1 MAILALK
8 KENRMISNTAFK
20 CRLYGL
26 MMFALVAI
34 QGCTQSGQ
42 MIASDSIEDR
52 IARLR
57 VGETTKSDVE
67 QILGLEHDTDRN
79 RWSYNFSDS
88 VYEVGE
94 RRYGPGMGVLPFN
107 AGVVPT
113 NTRAVVLMSFNDSG
127 IVKHLE
133 VARFFDDPFVND
145 YWYLVKKAG
154 AEPLESIA
162 TLGESVGMKVVGM
175 DKNAG
180 TFTLEDVGTK
190 AKIAV
195 KLEGETMHL
204 NSRNPHHR
212 MAPEYRAFIKREYA
226 LTSGIVSSEVVQ

>member
-1 MAILALK
+1 MAIVAIK
-8 KENRMISNTAFK
+8 KGNVMISNTVFK
-20 CRLYGL
+20 CRIYGL
-26 MMFALVAI
+26 VMLALAAI
-34 QGCTQSGQ
+34 YGCTNSGQ
-42 MIASDSIEDR
+42 MIAVGTIEDR

-67 QILGLEHDTDRN
+67 QILGLDHDTDRN
-79 RWSYNFSDS
+79 RWSYNFSDT
-88 VYEVGE
+88 VYEVAE
-94 RRYGPGMGVLPFN
+94 RRYGPALGVLPFN

-226 LTSGIVSSEVVQ
+226 LTSSIVSSEVVQ

>member
-1 MAILALK
+1 MT
-8 KENRMISNTAFK
+8 SNTVFK
-20 CRLYGL
+20 RRIYGL
-26 MMFALVAI
+26 VMLALVAI
-34 QGCTQSGQ
+34 YGCTNSGQ
-42 MIASDSIEDR
+42 MIAEGSIEDR
-52 IARLR
+52 IALLR
-57 VGETTKSDVE
+57 IGETTKSDVE
-67 QILGLEHDTDRN
+67 RILGHDHDTDRN
-79 RWSYNFSDS
+79 RWSYNFSDT
-88 VYEVGE
+88 VYEVAE
-94 RRYGPGMGVLPFN
+94 RRFGAGMAVLPFN

-113 NTRAVVLMSFNDSG
+113 NTRAVVLMSFNESG

-133 VARFFDDPFVND
+133 VARFFEDPFVND

-162 TLGESVGMKVVGM
+162 TLGESVGMKVVGL
-175 DKNAG
+175 DKSTG

-195 KLEGETMHL
+195 KLDGYTMHL

-226 LTSGIVSSEVVQ
+226 LTSSIVGSEVVQ

>member
-1 MAILALK
+1 MT
-8 KENRMISNTAFK
+8 SNTVFK
-20 CRLYGL
+20 RRIYGL
-26 MMFALVAI
+26 VMLVLVAI
-34 QGCTQSGQ
+34 YGCTNSGQ
-42 MIASDSIEDR
+42 MIAEGSIEDR
-52 IARLR
+52 IALLR

-67 QILGLEHDTDRN
+67 RILGHDHDTDRN
-79 RWSYNFSDS
+79 RWSYNFSDT
-88 VYEVGE
+88 VYEVAE
-94 RRYGPGMGVLPFN
+94 RRYGPALGVLPFN

-113 NTRAVVLMSFNDSG
+113 NTRAVVLMSFNESG

-133 VARFFDDPFVND
+133 VARFFEDPFVND

-162 TLGESVGMKVVGM
+162 TLGESVGMKVVGL
-175 DKNAG
+175 DKSAG

-195 KLEGETMHL
+195 KLDGYTMHL

-226 LTSGIVSSEVVQ
+226 LTSSIVSSEVVQ

>member
-1 MAILALK
+1 
-8 KENRMISNTAFK
+8 MISNTAFK

>member
-1 MAILALK
+1 MAIVATK
-8 KENRMISNTAFK
+8 KGNVMISNTVFK
-20 CRLYGL
+20 RRIYGL
-26 MMFALVAI
+26 VILALVAI
-34 QGCTQSGQ
+34 YGCTNSGQ
-42 MIASDSIEDR
+42 MIAEGSIEDR
-52 IARLR
+52 IALLR

-67 QILGLEHDTDRN
+67 RILGLDHDTDRN
-79 RWSYNFSDS
+79 RWSYNFSDT
-88 VYEVGE
+88 VYEVAE
-94 RRYGPGMGVLPFN
+94 RRYGPALGVLPFN

-113 NTRAVVLMSFNDSG
+113 NTRAVVLMSFNDTG

-180 TFTLEDVGTK
+180 TFTLEDIGTK

-195 KLEGETMHL
+195 KLEGNTMHL

-226 LTSGIVSSEVVQ
+226 LTRSIVSSEVVQ

>member
-1 MAILALK
+1 MAIVAIK
-8 KENRMISNTAFK
+8 KGIVMISNTVFK
-20 CRLYGL
+20 RRICRLVIL
-26 MMFALVAI
+26 ALAAI
-34 QGCTQSGQ
+34 YGCTNSGQ
-42 MIASDSIEDR
+42 MIAVGTIEDR

-67 QILGLEHDTDRN
+67 QILGLDHDTDRN

-127 IVKHLE
+127 VVKRLE

-154 AEPLESIA
+154 AEPLESVA
-162 TLGESVGMKVVGM
+162 TLGESVGMKVVGL
-175 DKNAG
+175 DKDAG

-195 KLEGETMHL
+195 KLEGQTMHL
-204 NSRNPHHR
+204 NSRNPYHR
-212 MAPEYRAFIKREYA
+212 LAPEYRAFIKREYA
-226 LTSGIVSSEVVQ
+226 LTSGIIDSEVVQ

>member
-1 MAILALK
+1 
-8 KENRMISNTAFK
+8 MISNTVFK
-20 CRLYGL
+20 RRICRLVIL
-26 MMFALVAI
+26 ALAAI
-34 QGCTQSGQ
+34 YGCTNSGQ
-42 MIASDSIEDR
+42 MIAVGTIEDR

-67 QILGLEHDTDRN
+67 QILGLDHDTDRN
-79 RWSYNFSDS
+79 RWSYNFSDT
-88 VYEVGE
+88 VYEVAE
-94 RRYGPGMGVLPFN
+94 RRYGPALGVLPFN

-133 VARFFDDPFVND
+133 VARFFEDPFVND

-226 LTSGIVSSEVVQ
+226 LTSSIVSSEVVQ

>member
-1 MAILALK
+1 MT
-8 KENRMISNTAFK
+8 SNTVFK
-20 CRLYGL
+20 RRIYGL
-26 MMFALVAI
+26 VMLALVAI
-34 QGCTQSGQ
+34 YGCTNSGQ
-42 MIASDSIEDR
+42 MIAEGSIEDR
-52 IARLR
+52 IALLR

-67 QILGLEHDTDRN
+67 RILGHDHDTDRN
-79 RWSYNFSDS
+79 RWSYNFSDT
-88 VYEVGE
+88 VYEVAE
-94 RRYGPGMGVLPFN
+94 RRFGAGMAVLPFN

-127 IVKHLE
+127 VVKHLE
-133 VARFFDDPFVND
+133 VARFFEDPFVND

-162 TLGESVGMKVVGM
+162 TLGESVGMKVVGL
-175 DKNAG
+175 DKSAG

-195 KLEGETMHL
+195 KLEGYTMHL

-226 LTSGIVSSEVVQ
+226 LTSSIVSSEVVQ

>member
-1 MAILALK
+1 MAIVTIK
-8 KENRMISNTAFK
+8 KETVMTSNTVFK
-20 CRLYGL
+20 RRIYGVVML
-26 MMFALVAI
+26 ALVAI
-34 QGCTQSGQ
+34 YGCTNSGQ
-42 MIASDSIEDR
+42 MIAEGTLEDR

-57 VGETTKSDVE
+57 VGESTKSDVVR
-67 QILGLEHDTDRN
+67 ILGHDHDTDRN
-79 RWSYNFSDS
+79 RWSYNFSDT
-88 VYEVGE
+88 VYEVAE
-94 RRYGPGMGVLPFN
+94 RRYGPSLGVLPFN

-127 IVKHLE
+127 VVKHLE

-162 TLGESVGMKVVGM
+162 TLAESVGMKVVGL
-175 DKNAG
+175 DKDAG

-195 KLEGETMHL
+195 KLEGQTMHL

-212 MAPEYRAFIKREYA
+212 LAPEYRAFIKREYA
-226 LTSGIVSSEVVQ
+226 LTSSIVGSEVVQ

>member
-1 MAILALK
+1 MT
-8 KENRMISNTAFK
+8 SNTVFK
-20 CRLYGL
+20 RRIYGVAML
-26 MMFALVAI
+26 TLVAI
-34 QGCTQSGQ
+34 YGCTNSGQ
-42 MIASDSIEDR
+42 MIAEGTLEDR

-57 VGETTKSDVE
+57 VGESTKSDVE
-67 QILGLEHDTDRN
+67 RILGHDHDTDRN
-79 RWSYNFSDS
+79 RWSYNFSDT
-88 VYEVGE
+88 VYEVAE
-94 RRYGPGMGVLPFN
+94 RRYGPGMVVLPFN

-127 IVKHLE
+127 VVKHLE

-145 YWYLVKKAG
+145 YWFLVKKAG
-154 AEPLESIA
+154 AEPLESVA
-162 TLGESVGMKVVGM
+162 TLGESMGMKVVGL
-175 DKNAG
+175 DKDAG

-195 KLEGETMHL
+195 KLEGQTMHL

-226 LTSGIVSSEVVQ
+226 LTSSIVGSEVVQ

>member
-1 MAILALK
+1 MAIVAIK
-8 KENRMISNTAFK
+8 KGIVMISNTVFK
-20 CRLYGL
+20 RRICRLVIL
-26 MMFALVAI
+26 ALAAI
-34 QGCTQSGQ
+34 YGCTNSGQ
-42 MIASDSIEDR
+42 MIAVGTIEDR

-67 QILGLEHDTDRN
+67 QILGLDHDTDRN
-79 RWSYNFSDS
+79 RWSYNFSDT
-88 VYEVGE
+88 VYEVAE
-94 RRYGPGMGVLPFN
+94 RRYGPALGVLPFN

-226 LTSGIVSSEVVQ
+226 LTSSIVSSEVVQ

>member
-1 MAILALK
+1 MAIVTIK
-8 KENRMISNTAFK
+8 KETVMTSNTVFK
-20 CRLYGL
+20 RRIYGL
-26 MMFALVAI
+26 VMLVLVAI
-34 QGCTQSGQ
+34 YGCTNSGQ
-42 MIASDSIEDR
+42 MIAEGSIEDR
-52 IARLR
+52 IALLR

-67 QILGLEHDTDRN
+67 RILGHDHDTDRN
-79 RWSYNFSDS
+79 RWSYNFSDT
-88 VYEVGE
+88 VYEVAE
-94 RRYGPGMGVLPFN
+94 RRYGPALGVLPFN

-113 NTRAVVLMSFNDSG
+113 NTRAVVLMSFNESG

-133 VARFFDDPFVND
+133 VARFFEDPFVND

-162 TLGESVGMKVVGM
+162 TLGESVGMKVVGL
-175 DKNAG
+175 DKSAG

-195 KLEGETMHL
+195 KLDGYTMHL

-226 LTSGIVSSEVVQ
+226 LTSSIVSSEVVQ

>member
-8 KENRMISNTAFK
+8 KETRMISNTAFK

-94 RRYGPGMGVLPFN
+94 RRYGPALGVLPFN

-113 NTRAVVLMSFNDSG
+113 NTRAVVLMSFNDTG

-195 KLEGETMHL
+195 KLEGQTMHL

>member
-1 MAILALK
+1 MT
-8 KENRMISNTAFK
+8 SNSVFK

-34 QGCTQSGQ
+34 HGCTQSGQ
-42 MIASDSIEDR
+42 MIASGNIEDR

-67 QILGLEHDTDRN
+67 QILGPDHDIDRN
-79 RWSYNFSDS
+79 RWSYNFSDT
-88 VYEVGE
+88 VYEVAE
-94 RRYGPGMGVLPFN
+94 RRYGPALGVLPFN
-107 AGVVPT
+107 AGVVAT

-127 IVKHLE
+127 VVKHLE

-175 DKNAG
+175 DKDAG

-195 KLEGETMHL
+195 KLEGYTMHL

-212 MAPEYRAFIKREYA
+212 LAPEYRAFIKREYA
-226 LTSGIVSSEVVQ
+226 LTSSIIDSEVVQ

>member
-1 MAILALK
+1 MAIVAIK
-8 KENRMISNTAFK
+8 KGNVMISNTVFK
-20 CRLYGL
+20 RRIYGL
-26 MMFALVAI
+26 VMLALAAI
-34 QGCTQSGQ
+34 YGCTNSGQ
-42 MIASDSIEDR
+42 MIAVGTIEDR

-67 QILGLEHDTDRN
+67 QILGLDHDTDRN
-79 RWSYNFSDS
+79 RWSYNFSDT
-88 VYEVGE
+88 VYEVAE
-94 RRYGPGMGVLPFN
+94 RRYGPALGVLPFN

-226 LTSGIVSSEVVQ
+226 LTSSIVSSEVVQ

>member
-1 MAILALK
+1 MT
-8 KENRMISNTAFK
+8 SNTVFK
-20 CRLYGL
+20 RRIYGL
-26 MMFALVAI
+26 VMLALVAI
-34 QGCTQSGQ
+34 YGCTNSGQ
-42 MIASDSIEDR
+42 MIAEGSIEDR
-52 IARLR
+52 IALLR
-57 VGETTKSDVE
+57 IGETTKSDVE
-67 QILGLEHDTDRN
+67 RILGHDHDTDRN
-79 RWSYNFSDS
+79 RWSYNFSDT
-88 VYEVGE
+88 VYEVAE
-94 RRYGPGMGVLPFN
+94 RRFGAGMAVLPFN

-113 NTRAVVLMSFNDSG
+113 NTRAVVLMSFNESG

-133 VARFFDDPFVND
+133 VARFFEDPFVND

-162 TLGESVGMKVVGM
+162 TLGESVGMKVVGL
-175 DKNAG
+175 DKSAG

-195 KLEGETMHL
+195 KLDGYTMHL

-226 LTSGIVSSEVVQ
+226 LTSSIVSSEVVQ

>member
-8 KENRMISNTAFK
+8 KENRMISNTAFN

-34 QGCTQSGQ
+34 HGCTQSGQ
-42 MIASDSIEDR
+42 MIASNSIEDR

-94 RRYGPGMGVLPFN
+94 RRYGPGMVVLPFS

-127 IVKHLE
+127 VVKHLE

-154 AEPLESIA
+154 AEPLESVA
-162 TLGESVGMKVVGM
+162 TLGESVGMKVVGL
-175 DKNAG
+175 DKEAG

-195 KLEGETMHL
+195 KLEGQTMHL

-212 MAPEYRAFIKREYA
+212 LAPEYRAFIKREYA
-226 LTSGIVSSEVVQ
+226 LTSGIIDSEVVQ

>member
-1 MAILALK
+1 MAIVAIK
-8 KENRMISNTAFK
+8 KETVMTSNTVFK
-20 CRLYGL
+20 RRIYGVVML
-26 MMFALVAI
+26 ALVAI
-34 QGCTQSGQ
+34 YGCTNSGQ
-42 MIASDSIEDR
+42 MIAEGTLEDR

-57 VGETTKSDVE
+57 VGESTKSDVE
-67 QILGLEHDTDRN
+67 RILGHDHDTDRN
-79 RWSYNFSDS
+79 RWSYNFSDT
-88 VYEVGE
+88 VYEVAE
-94 RRYGPGMGVLPFN
+94 RRYAPSLGVLPFN

-113 NTRAVVLMSFNDSG
+113 NTRAVVLMSFNDG
-127 IVKHLE
+127 GVIKHLE

-162 TLGESVGMKVVGM
+162 TLAESVGMKVVGL

-195 KLEGETMHL
+195 KLEGQTMHL

-212 MAPEYRAFIKREYA
+212 LAPEYRAFIKREYA
-226 LTSGIVSSEVVQ
+226 LTSSIVGSEVVQ